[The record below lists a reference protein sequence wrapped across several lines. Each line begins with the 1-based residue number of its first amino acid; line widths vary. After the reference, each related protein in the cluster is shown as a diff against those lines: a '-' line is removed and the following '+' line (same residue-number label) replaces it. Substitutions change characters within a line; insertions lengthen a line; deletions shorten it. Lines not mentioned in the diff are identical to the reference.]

1 MKLTCSVCERKFFYF
16 YIPGKH
22 GRTPPNICGHRENNG
37 KWISNDFCYRAR
49 NQGYTQTQRAKRIA
63 NKGYDRY
70 AYRNTPPPDVIHEC
84 INIIMDYNTGEKH
97 RCGKITANNGAN
109 RYYCER
115 CWEKKARG
123 CSVEY
128 PECVYDT
135 ESHVAD
141 LQGFPGIGKVRKGG
155 PPAR

>member
-1 MKLTCSVCERKFFYF
+1 MQPKLCRICQNPFEPKASNQVICSEDCRKEAARQAVRKWKKAH
-16 YIPGKH
+16 PEKDKENQ
-22 GRTPPNICGHRENNG
+22 RTQYKN
-37 KWISNDFCYRAR
+37 RAR
-49 NQGYTQTQRAKRIA
+49 DAKS
-63 NKGYDRY
+63 KY

-109 RYYCER
+109 RYYCEQ